1 MADDTDGHL
10 AYLPGDVINERYE
23 ILSTLGEGTFGK
35 VARVRDLET
44 NTHVALKIIKNIHKY
59 REAAKLEINVLKKLN
74 AKDPQGKHL
83 CVRMYDSFNYFG
95 HMCLTFEVLGESVFD
110 FLKSNSYVP
119 YPLEQVRHIA
129 YQLCHAVRFMHDNK
143 LTHTDLKPENVLFVT
158 NDWFI
163 DSVAMPSSTTSGNVS
178 KKSVRRMRDTR
189 VKLIDFGSATFEWEH
204 HSSIVSTR
212 HYRAPEVILELGWSY
227 PCDVWSIGC
236 IVFELY
242 HVSPSLSFAASW
254 IRTLYHNHSL
264 SHKKMRY
271 QRLFER
277 NRIAT

>member
-163 DSVAMPSSTTSGNVS
+163 DSVAMAEKLSQRVSSRIRGVC
-178 KKSVRRMRDTR
+178 RRRR
-189 VKLIDFGSATFEWEH
+189 
-204 HSSIVSTR
+204 
-212 HYRAPEVILELGWSY
+212 
-227 PCDVWSIGC
+227 
-236 IVFELY
+236 
-242 HVSPSLSFAASW
+242 
-254 IRTLYHNHSL
+254 RT
-264 SHKKMRY
+264 
-271 QRLFER
+271 
-277 NRIAT
+277 A